1 MSRCLPWLILLAM
14 LTACSSVSKVLP
26 DKRIDYKRQRVAE
39 SDLEVPPDLTRGTIG
54 DAMPIPGT
62 ARGATATYS
71 KYREETTGERAVA
84 VSGSEVLPEVPHV
97 RMLRDGNQRWLEI
110 DQPPQAVWP
119 KLVSFW
125 RRMGVVLVEQNPA
138 LGVMKTD
145 WLENRAD
152 IPSGMLT
159 DLFRK
164 VLEGLHSAATR
175 DQFRVRLERGDAPGT
190 TYLYLTHRGMQEELS
205 KDVSGDTENTVWVP
219 RPSDP
224 GLEAEML
231 RRIMLYL
238 GLTEA
243 QSKQLM
249 AQAEERKALQSELL
263 KTRSGVALEV
273 QADRDRAW
281 RLVGIALERA
291 GFEVQDRDRDQ
302 GVYFVKYDD
311 PMKEKDQG
319 FFSKL
324 AFWRED
330 KIDSEAEY
338 RIHLSPD
345 GEERTRVTVED
356 AQGRADHSDTAE
368 RILTL
373 VHEHID

>member
-1 MSRCLPWLILLAM
+1 MRLLIPALLILL
-14 LTACSSVSKVLP
+14 LGACGSVDKVLP
-26 DKRIDYKRQRVAE
+26 DKRIDYKRQPVAD
-39 SDLEVPPDLTRGTIG
+39 SDLEVPPDLTREGIG
-54 DAMPIPGT
+54 DAMPIPGSG
-62 ARGATATYS
+62 RGASATYS
-71 KYREETTGERAVA
+71 QYREAASGARAVA
-84 VSGSEVLPEVPHV
+84 VSGGDVLPEVPHV
-97 RMLRDGNQRWLEI
+97 RMFRDGNQRWLEI
-110 DQPPQAVWP
+110 DQPPQVVWP
-119 KLVSFW
+119 KLIAFW

-152 IPSGMLT
+152 IPSGFLT
-159 DLFRK
+159 DMFRK

-205 KDVSGDTENTVWVP
+205 KDVSGDPENSVWVP
-219 RPSDP
+219 RPTDP

-238 GLTEA
+238 GLTET

-249 AQAEERKALQSELL
+249 AQAEERKALASRLI
-263 KTRSGVALEV
+263 KTGGRVALDVE
-273 QADRDRAW
+273 ADRDRAW
-281 RLVGIALERA
+281 RLVGISLERA
-291 GFEVQDRDRDQ
+291 GFEVQDRDRDR
-302 GVYFVKYDD
+302 GLYFVKYDD
-311 PMKEKDQG
+311 PMKKKDEG

-338 RIHLSPD
+338 RIHLRPQ
-345 GEERTRVTVED
+345 GEDRTRVVVED
-356 AQGRADHSDTAE
+356 AQGQEDDSDTAE

-373 VHEHID
+373 IHEHIE